1 MPSIQGDIHM
11 DTKNELYNI
20 LLVDDEADVL
30 QVMKRK
36 IDWEALGF
44 SMVGTAENG
53 QEAMEIAEQ
62 THIDVVLTDI
72 KMPFMDGLT
81 LCRKLKENYRNM
93 KVVIYSGFD
102 EFEYARE
109 AIHLEAEEYLLK
121 PISSKDLT
129 EVFRKIKTALDHE
142 IAERRNV
149 YRLNEYYQKS
159 LPAMQEQL
167 LTSILEGHTTGE
179 RAKSLLQT
187 YDLNLD
193 SPCYAAAILRGSS
206 TGGGENPLQLLNL
219 SLMGLV
225 QDYLTD
231 KIRHHCINYLDRIAI
246 IFLTETPEA
255 LSNILYH
262 LDQICKMADRIL
274 KIRVTAAVGQIVTD
288 FTNLTASFQEAA
300 NAMEYRTII
309 AAESQVIYIND
320 IEPRPEDSVELPE
333 YNYQE
338 ILRAVKLGNREETY
352 QAIHQFIKT
361 LRCRAVTPSQYQLA
375 CMELLTEFTKVGR
388 SYQLDVRDI
397 FGQERV
403 PWQEIDQFSSL
414 EELEAWLLD
423 ICTNL
428 RRKLRHERK
437 DSTMRLTE
445 KAKEYIEEHYMESD
459 LSADTLCRYLN
470 VSAAYFS
477 TVFKREVGLGFASY
491 LTKIRLE
498 HAVQLL
504 SSTEDK
510 TYIIAEAVG
519 YMEPN
524 YFSYVFKKEFGISP
538 SKYRANLKKEV
549 NE

>member
-1 MPSIQGDIHM
+1 ME
-11 DTKNELYNI
+11 TNNELYNI

-53 QEAMEIAEQ
+53 QEALEIAEQ

-109 AIHLEAEEYLLK
+109 AVHLEAEEYLLK

-129 EVFRKIKTALDHE
+129 EVFRRIKESLDAE
-142 IAERRNV
+142 IAERRNLD
-149 YRLNEYYQKS
+149 RLNEYYQKS

-167 LTSILEGHTTGE
+167 LTSILEGRTTGE
-179 RAKSLLQT
+179 RARSLLQT
-187 YDLNLD
+187 YNLNLE
-193 SPCYAAAILRGSS
+193 SACYVAAILRGSPRS
-206 TGGGENPLQLLNL
+206 AGDSPLQLVNL

-225 QDYLTD
+225 HDYLDD
-231 KIRHHCINYLDRIAI
+231 KLRCHCVNYLDRIAI
-246 IFLTETPEA
+246 IFLPDTPKQ
-255 LSNILYH
+255 LPDILYH
-262 LDQICKMADRIL
+262 LEQICKMAGRIL
-274 KIRVTAAVGQIVTD
+274 DLRTTAAVGQAVTSLD
-288 FTNLTASFQEAA
+288 DITASFQEAEG
-300 NAMEYRTII
+300 AMEYRTII
-309 AAESQVIYIND
+309 EGDNQVIYIND
-320 IEPRPEDSVELPE
+320 IEPRPQDSVELPD

-338 ILRAVKLGNREETY
+338 ILRAVKLGDRTETSR
-352 QAIHQFIKT
+352 AIRRFTDT
-361 LRCRAVTPSQYQLA
+361 LRCRAVTPGQYQLA

-388 SYQLDVRDI
+388 SYQLDIVDI
-397 FGQERV
+397 FGRDRV
-403 PWQEIDQFSSL
+403 PWEEIDQFSSL
-414 EELEAWLLD
+414 DELENWLLD

-428 RRKLRHERK
+428 RRTLRHERK
-437 DSTMRLTE
+437 DSTVRLTE
-445 KAKEYIEEHYMESD
+445 KARKYIEEHYAESD
-459 LSADTLCRYLN
+459 LSADTLCRHLN

-477 TVFKREVGLGFASY
+477 TIFKREVGLGFAAY

-498 HAVQLL
+498 HAVELL
-504 SSTEDK
+504 SSTEEK
-510 TYIIAEAVG
+510 TYVIAEAVG

-524 YFSYVFKKEFGISP
+524 YFSYVFKKEYGLSP

-549 NE
+549 NG